1 MNNIPLGVFYPGAS
15 FLHRLQARTK
25 LLIMAWFVV
34 IILVANQRHWHFAP
48 YVACIALILLGSALG
63 KISPLELW
71 RRVWLLVVFTLIG
84 LLFALVSTQVGSPVV
99 VALGPALLPI
109 AVLRL
114 IAWITAGLCV
124 ILFALS
130 RFEALKST
138 RRGGKIDRAVVA
150 GRLLSLLKAMRGLL
164 VVFCVVALL
173 FLWLT
178 SGASANQHLTL
189 GPIAVTRLGIW
200 VSVAG
205 FSVFITLYLAS
216 LLMTMTTLPVALVEG
231 MTLLLEPLRRLK
243 LPVNDFALMILL
255 ALRFIPTLLE
265 EAQQLMRAQMARGA
279 DLTQGTLRERMQS
292 LAMFFLPLMQGT
304 LRRASELSVALEAR
318 GYQNDGKPTRLHE
331 TSLGLIDYAT
341 LLVVVCVTLGSF
353 LF

>member
-1 MNNIPLGVFYPGAS
+1 MNNIPLGVFYPGES

-25 LLIMAWFVV
+25 LLIVGWFVV
-34 IILVANQRHWHFAP
+34 VILVANQRHWHFAP

-109 AVLRL
+109 AALRS
-114 IAWITAGLCV
+114 IAWIITGLCV
-124 ILFALS
+124 LLFALS
-130 RFEALKST
+130 CLADKV
-138 RRGGKIDRAVVA
+138 DV
-150 GRLLSLLKAMRGLL
+150 RLLSLLKSIRGLIVL
-164 VVFCVVALL
+164 FCIVALL

-178 SGASANQHLTL
+178 SAASANQHLTL
-189 GPIAVTRLGIW
+189 GPIAVTKLGIW

-243 LPVNDFALMILL
+243 FPVNDFALMVLL

-304 LRRASELSVALEAR
+304 LRRAAELSVALEAR